1 MIGREL
7 LALINDVDLVWIV
20 VIASL
25 IAFALAWAIG
35 ANDVANTF
43 GTSVGAKVLTIKQA
57 MLCAAIFE
65 FLGAFL
71 MGSHVAGTLQE
82 VISVDDPTQ
91 FAVGMT
97 AAMAGAWFLVTVAT
111 YFSLPVSATHAII
124 GAEMGFALVAAGMS
138 GVVWEEIGMIVLS
151 WIVSPLL
158 AGVLALVMFWTIR
171 RFILRSDH
179 SFERGLYFMPF
190 CYFFTLAINVFFVVY
205 KGSGGG
211 FIDLSVIPLWG
222 VLIISVGGGYL
233 TGALVYMVL
242 PYLRRR
248 AEYRAESIKILP
260 SDTINDEQGKRYEED
275 KTSSSLEGETV
286 LSLDDL
292 GVPSA
297 VVKAFVPEEFEK
309 KTEELFSLLQVM
321 TACFGSFAH
330 GANDVANAI
339 GPFAA
344 VISVYTTGE
353 ISSGAAIPWWVLAG
367 GGLGIVV
374 GLATWGHR
382 VMATIG
388 SDLCTVTPSR
398 GFNIELASAI
408 TVVTGSKLGLPLS
421 TTHCKVGGVV
431 GVGLCDGK
439 AAVNW
444 KLVLQV
450 FAGWIVTL
458 PIAAAVSAVIYAIM
472 WNLCTYT
479 IPA

>member
-1 MIGREL
+1 
-7 LALINDVDLVWIV
+7 
-20 VIASL
+20 
-25 IAFALAWAIG
+25 
-35 ANDVANTF
+35 
-43 GTSVGAKVLTIKQA
+43 
-57 MLCAAIFE
+57 
-65 FLGAFL
+65 
-71 MGSHVAGTLQE
+71 MGSQVAGTLQD

-124 GAEMGFALVAAGMS
+124 GAEMGFALVASGID
-138 GVVWEEIGMIVLS
+138 GVVWEEIGMIILS
-151 WIVSPLL
+151 WVVSPLC
-158 AGVLALVMFWTIR
+158 AGFLALVMFWTIR
-171 RFILRSDH
+171 RFILRSPD

-190 CYFFTLAINVFFVVY
+190 CWFFTLAINVFFVVY

-222 VLIISVGGGYL
+222 VMIISIGGGYMA
-233 TGALVYMVL
+233 GSLVYMLL
-242 PYLRRR
+242 PGLRRR

-260 SDTINDEQGKRYEED
+260 HDSINDLANNKRFESE
-275 KTSSSLEGETV
+275 KSSSIEEERAAV
-286 LSLDDL
+286 LSVDDL
-292 GVPSA
+292 GVEATIAKP
-297 VVKAFVPEEFEK
+297 AFVPEEFDK
-309 KTEELFSLLQVM
+309 KTEELFSFLQIM

-344 VISVYTTGE
+344 VISVYTTGQ
-353 ISSGAAIPWWVLAG
+353 ISSDAPIPWWVLAG
-367 GGLGIVV
+367 GGVGIVI

-458 PIAAAVSAVIYAIM
+458 PIAAVVSAIIYLIM